1 MARAG
6 TKGIP
11 RAQREDQIVDEACR
25 AFGNHGYA
33 ATNLSDVA
41 ADAGI
46 SKPLIYNYFG
56 SKDGL
61 YAACL
66 EHAGAI
72 IAGEMERI
80 ARGEA
85 TGLERGMRTLEG
97 LFRVLEPRPWLW
109 RLFFDVSAPADG
121 PAAEALRHYVDR
133 ISKLAVEG
141 VTEMMHLAGNHDE
154 LDISAMTHVWMSIV
168 DSLVGWWLDHPDE
181 TAAHMTRRCTRLIS
195 AALDSQADPRTF
207 SANS

>member
-25 AFGNHGYA
+25 AFGNHGYT

-85 TGLERGMRTLEG
+85 TGLERGMRTLEIG
-97 LFRVLEPRPWLW
+97 RASCRERGW
-109 RLFFDVSAPADG
+109 RWGVDVSG
-121 PAAEALRHYVDR
+121 QEVAA
-133 ISKLAVEG
+133 
-141 VTEMMHLAGNHDE
+141 
-154 LDISAMTHVWMSIV
+154 
-168 DSLVGWWLDHPDE
+168 
-181 TAAHMTRRCTRLIS
+181 
-195 AALDSQADPRTF
+195 
-207 SANS
+207 

>member
-6 TKGIP
+6 TKEIP

-46 SKPLIYNYFG
+46 SKHLIYNYLG
-56 SKDGL
+56 PKDDV
-61 YAACL
+61 YAACV
-66 EHAGAI
+66 EHAVGI
-72 IAGEMERI
+72 SAGGVEHIERGY
-80 ARGEA
+80 AS
-85 TGLERGMRTLEG
+85 GLERGMRSLAG
-97 LFRVLEPRPWLW
+97 VFLVLEPRPCLW
-109 RLFFDVSAPADG
+109 RLFFDVAAPADG

-154 LDISAMTHVWMSIV
+154 LDISAMTHVWMSI
-168 DSLVGWWLDHPDE
+168 
-181 TAAHMTRRCTRLIS
+181 
-195 AALDSQADPRTF
+195 
-207 SANS
+207 

>member
-1 MARAG
+1 MTRAG

-11 RAQREDQIVDEACR
+11 RAQREDQIVLEACR
-25 AFGNHGYA
+25 AFGNYGYA
-33 ATNLSDVA
+33 SANLSDIA
-41 ADAGI
+41 AGAGI

-61 YAACL
+61 YTACL

-80 ARGEA
+80 AQGEA

-97 LFRVLEPRPWLW
+97 LFYVLEPRPWLW
-109 RLFFDVSAPADG
+109 RLFFDVSAPASG
-121 PAAEALRHYVDR
+121 PAAEAIQHYVDR

-141 VTEMMHLAGNHDE
+141 VTEMMLLAGNDDE

-181 TAAHMTRRCTRLIS
+181 TAAQMTQRCMRLVS
-195 AALDSQADPRTF
+195 AALASQPDPRTF
-207 SANS
+207 AANS

>member
-25 AFGNHGYA
+25 AFGNHGYT

-97 LFRVLEPRPWLW
+97 LFHVLEPRPWLW

-121 PAAEALRHYVDR
+121 PASDALRHYVDR

-141 VTEMMHLAGNHDE
+141 VTEMRYLAASHTKSD
-154 LDISAMTHVWMSIV
+154 
-168 DSLVGWWLDHPDE
+168 
-181 TAAHMTRRCTRLIS
+181 
-195 AALDSQADPRTF
+195 F
-207 SANS
+207 SALTPLGCGVVGSL